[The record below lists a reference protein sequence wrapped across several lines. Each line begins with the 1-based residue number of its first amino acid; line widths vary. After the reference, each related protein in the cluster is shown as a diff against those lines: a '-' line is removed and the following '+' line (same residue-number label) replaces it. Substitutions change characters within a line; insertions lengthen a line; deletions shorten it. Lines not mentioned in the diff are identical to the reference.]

1 MTPAQRTWAQARSR
15 LADTVVSLGYPAEFA
30 DLLAAQLGSPRA
42 ISRMTSWLMQA
53 NPGSMEMIVDE
64 MLAIREET
72 DAWRRKKESQEAQAG
87 CSAWLRSEARRKNL
101 EDEDAKE

>member
-1 MTPAQRTWAQARSR
+1 MTPAQRTWAQARNR

-87 CSAWLRSEARRKNL
+87 CGAWLRSEARRKNL